1 MGCGE
6 GFESENVCLLCYVEN
21 QQSFAFVLTQVSD
34 KHSVATGGRMGR
46 RPGPSTTSSNG
57 RADAPLFAGNV
68 QGGLSGKYA
77 GEPHLKDPLD
87 PR

>member
-1 MGCGE
+1 M
-6 GFESENVCLLCYVEN
+6 
-21 QQSFAFVLTQVSD
+21 
-34 KHSVATGGRMGR
+34 ATGGRVGR
-46 RPGPSTTSSNG
+46 RPGASTTSNNG
-57 RADAPLFAGNV
+57 RADVPLFAGNM